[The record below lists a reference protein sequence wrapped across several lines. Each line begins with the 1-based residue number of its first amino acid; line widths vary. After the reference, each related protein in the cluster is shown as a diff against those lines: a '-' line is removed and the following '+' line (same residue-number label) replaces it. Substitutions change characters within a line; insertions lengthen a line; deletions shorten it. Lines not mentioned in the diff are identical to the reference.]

1 MVSASQRL
9 SLMQI
14 AFDDTL
20 MIIRREAVTV
30 SFRKKVQ
37 NPDRSIEP

>member
-20 MIIRREAVTV
+20 IIIRKEAVTV
-30 SFRKKVQ
+30 HLKKD
-37 NPDRSIEP
+37 NGES